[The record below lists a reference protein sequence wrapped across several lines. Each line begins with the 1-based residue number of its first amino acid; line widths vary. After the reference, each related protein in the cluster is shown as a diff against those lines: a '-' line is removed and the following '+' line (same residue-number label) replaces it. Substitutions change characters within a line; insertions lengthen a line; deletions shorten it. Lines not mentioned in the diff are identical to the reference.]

1 MKCLLVK
8 EERGTDPPCQLH
20 RELLTRPHPAGS
32 LLTCF
37 LCCNLASSPA
47 FTLTLP
53 SYLTLSSRGFLTP
66 PEVCPRSL
74 QMVRGEYCMEYWKF
88 AERIDFKLSL
98 LSLTHTEVTK
108 RGDVLIRFTTDLF
121 ILHMYTE

>member
-74 QMVRGEYCMEYWKF
+74 QMVRGDFQGPSSTCLGK
-88 AERIDFKLSL
+88 AAAGVRSERQPGL
-98 LSLTHTEVTK
+98 
-108 RGDVLIRFTTDLF
+108 
-121 ILHMYTE
+121 